1 MIVYHME
8 IILQRKIKQEKEI
21 VCICQGLEAARG
33 KRHLNKDPK
42 EVSELTIWISEGK
55 DFQAEGRVSVN
66 ALEAGSCLASQEQ

>member
-42 EVSELTIWISEGK
+42 EEVSKPCKYL
-55 DFQAEGRVSVN
+55 
-66 ALEAGSCLASQEQ
+66 

>member
-21 VCICQGLEAARG
+21 VCICQGLEAARE

-42 EVSELTIWISEGK
+42 EEGSK
-55 DFQAEGRVSVN
+55 PCKY
-66 ALEAGSCLASQEQ
+66 L